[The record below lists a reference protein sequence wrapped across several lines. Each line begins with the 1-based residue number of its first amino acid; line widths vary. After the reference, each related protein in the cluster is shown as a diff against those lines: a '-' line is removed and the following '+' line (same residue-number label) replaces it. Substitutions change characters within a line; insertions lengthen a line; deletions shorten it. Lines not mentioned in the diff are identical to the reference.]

1 MILIGI
7 VKSIFDLCYAVMTT
21 GISLFGYDINL
32 WQVFLY
38 SAIGFIILYFLFR
51 IFN

>member
-1 MILIGI
+1 MGT
-7 VKSIFDLCYAVMTT
+7 VQSIFNLCYTIMTSS
-21 GISLFGYDINL
+21 INLFGYDINL

-51 IFN
+51 IFD